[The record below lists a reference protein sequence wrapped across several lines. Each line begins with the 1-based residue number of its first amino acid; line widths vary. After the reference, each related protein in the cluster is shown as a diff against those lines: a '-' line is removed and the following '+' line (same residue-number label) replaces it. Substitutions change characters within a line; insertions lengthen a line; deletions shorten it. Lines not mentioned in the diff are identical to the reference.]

1 MRTTD
6 FQREKEYMERRMF
19 LTVPLAAL
27 AAPGALLAASA
38 GPARAATAAAV
49 APAATF
55 RTRALK
61 GAAHGGKN
69 ARALKQI
76 KSLNVDWY
84 YSWGSTYT
92 VTTSPGFVPMV
103 RNAKTLL
110 KQNAVGYVTSQ
121 MPETRTRHLLGFNE
135 PDHRGQANMSV
146 DKAIR
151 LWPQLQSTGL
161 RLGSPA
167 TINVTSRWL
176 DQFMTR
182 AKKANL
188 RVDFMTMHSYTAPN
202 ADSFLT
208 KVKYLHEKYE
218 RPIWVT
224 EYAVADWGATQSRP
238 SRYTGLETRRF
249 MRDTVA
255 GMRAMPF
262 VERFA
267 WKTRAPFDPV
277 MGASALYHT
286 NGRLTATG
294 RFYARL

>member
-1 MRTTD
+1 
-6 FQREKEYMERRMF
+6 MERRMF
-19 LTVPLAAL
+19 LTIPLAAL
-27 AAPGALLAASA
+27 TAPGALLAVNAAPAEAAS
-38 GPARAATAAAV
+38 
-49 APAATF
+49 APAAYVY
-55 RTRALK
+55 RRRALK
-61 GAAHGGKN
+61 GAAHGGKT
-69 ARALKQI
+69 ALALKQI

-92 VTTSPGFVPMV
+92 VTTRPGFVPMV

-110 KQNAVGYVTSQ
+110 EQNAVGYVTSQ
-121 MPETRTRHLLGFNE
+121 IPETRARNLLGFNE
-135 PDHRGQANMSV
+135 PDHRAQANMSV
-146 DKAIR
+146 DRAIQ
-151 LWPQLQSTGL
+151 LWPRLQSTGL

-182 AKKANL
+182 AKKAHL

-202 ADSFLT
+202 AESFLA
-208 KVKYLHEKYE
+208 KVNYLHEKYE

-224 EYAVADWGATQSRP
+224 EFAVADWSATASRP
-238 SRYTGLETRRF
+238 SRYSGLETRRF
-249 MRDTVA
+249 MKQAVA

-277 MGASALYHT
+277 MGASALYHSD
-286 NGRLTATG
+286 GRLTATG
-294 RFYARL
+294 RLYARL

>member
-1 MRTTD
+1 
-6 FQREKEYMERRMF
+6 MERRMF
-19 LTVPLAAL
+19 LTIPLAAL
-27 AAPGALLAASA
+27 AAPGALLAAN
-38 GPARAATAAAV
+38 GLPAQA
-49 APAATF
+49 APAAAIAPAVTAG
-55 RTRALK
+55 TRALK

-69 ARALKQI
+69 ALALKQI
-76 KSLNVDWY
+76 KSLKVDWY

-92 VTTSPGFVPMV
+92 VTTSPEFVPMV
-103 RNAKTLL
+103 KSAKTLL
-110 KQNAVGYVTSQ
+110 KQNAVRYVTSQ
-121 MPETRTRHLLGFNE
+121 LAETSTKNLLGFNE
-135 PDHRGQANMSV
+135 PDHRAQANMSV
-146 DKAIR
+146 DRAIR

-188 RVDFMTMHSYTAPN
+188 RVDFMTMHSYTSPN
-202 ADSFLT
+202 AESFLA
-208 KVKYLHEKYE
+208 KVNYLHEKYE

-224 EYAVADWGATQSRP
+224 EFAVADWGATASRP

-249 MRDTVA
+249 MKATVA

-286 NGRLTATG
+286 NGRLTSTG
-294 RFYARL
+294 RLYARL

>member
-1 MRTTD
+1 
-6 FQREKEYMERRMF
+6 MERRNF
-19 LTVPLAAL
+19 LLIPLAAL

-38 GPARAATAAAV
+38 GPAQAAIT
-49 APAATF
+49 PAAMS
-55 RTRALK
+55 RTGALK

-69 ARALKQI
+69 AVALKQI
-76 KSLNVDWY
+76 KSLKVDWY
-84 YSWGSTYT
+84 YSWGSKYT

-103 RNAKTLL
+103 KDAKTLL
-110 KQNAVGYVTSQ
+110 RQNAIGYVTSQ
-121 MPETRTRHLLGFNE
+121 MPVTRTKHLLGFNE

-146 DKAIR
+146 DRAIR

-182 AKKANL
+182 AKTANL
-188 RVDFMTMHSYTAPN
+188 RVDFMTMHSYTSPN
-202 ADSFLT
+202 AEGFLA
-208 KVKYLHEKYE
+208 KVDFLHEKYE

-224 EYAVADWGATQSRP
+224 EYAVADWAATPSRP
-238 SRYTGLETRRF
+238 SQYTGLETRRF
-249 MRDTVA
+249 MKATVA
-255 GMRAMPF
+255 GMRARPF

-286 NGRLTATG
+286 SGRLTATG
-294 RFYARL
+294 RLYARL